1 MVLEDAVQRLGD
13 KDPHVRYQAL
23 KALTASPDAA
33 LSPEALAAIVK
44 VCRTDKLPYNR
55 LEAMVVL
62 RRAWPEAAAVEATQE
77 RLKDEPWIAE
87 ACIKLLGELGD
98 EAAHQVLI
106 QTYLGT
112 EQLDRKLRVVA
123 AYMNAPQHH
132 VFEFLKASKALE
144 SPDDKIRATVVA
156 LLGRI
161 KNPTLK
167 PVFFKAL
174 KDTNARVRANA
185 IEGLQ
190 AICTGP
196 ELAKLL
202 AAVVGDKNNRV
213 RANAIKGLLDL
224 GVRQAEGLLH
234 EMAHHQNPRYRA
246 SAAWVLGEVGH
257 KTGSGRTL
265 LEKLAKDGDNNVSY
279 RAEISG
285 KRMAEAR
292 FPSKKIAVA

>member
-23 KALTASPDAA
+23 KGLAASPETV
-33 LSPEALAAIVK
+33 LTPEALAAIVK
-44 VCRTDKLPYNR
+44 LCRADKLPYNR
-55 LEAMVVL
+55 MEAMVVL
-62 RRAWPEAAAVEATQE
+62 RRAWPEAGVVEAYRE

-87 ACIKLLGELGD
+87 ACIRTLGELG
-98 EAAHQVLI
+98 EQAAHEVLI

-112 EQLDRKLRVVA
+112 EALDRKLRVVA

-174 KDTNARVRANA
+174 KDQNARVRANA

-202 AAVVGDKNNRV
+202 GAVVADKNNRV
-213 RANAIKGLLDL
+213 RANAIKGLLEL

-246 SAAWVLGEVGH
+246 SAAWVLGEIGH
-257 KTGSGRTL
+257 RTGSGKVL
-265 LEKLAKDGDNNVSY
+265 LDKLARDGDNNVSY

-285 KRMAEAR
+285 KRMSEAR
-292 FPSKKIAVA
+292 FPSRKIAVA